1 MSSKKTR
8 SLLIGIIVLS
18 GAVIGIG
25 EGIKWL
31 SPPVE
36 SSQERV
42 IPPRPVTTATL
53 KTGSA
58 IRTIKLL
65 GQVEASGQA
74 TIRTRVDGEVKL
86 VLVKVGDRLNP
97 NQTVA
102 ILDDR
107 NQQLAFLAAQ
117 ARLAEEESKLASL
130 EVGTRSEIIAQRQ
143 AELAAALARE
153 SEAQDNLNRLT
164 TLSQEGAISERDLIQ
179 AKTAADAVRNERM
192 RIEATLNEAQSGPTL
207 EEIAAQRAIVQGAQ
221 ITLEQAQLDLERTQI
236 TTGFTGVV
244 QERLISPGDYIEN
257 GDPVITLI
265 NPEDIDIFL
274 EVPEQLIG
282 QVEVGQRVE
291 LKARAIPDWQGYG
304 TVQAILPGTEAATR
318 RQVVRINL
326 NQSTSS
332 LLPGMSVQGTIEL
345 TLASSANQF
354 IVPRDAL
361 TNRNDQWL
369 IFVVENDQIQEYPV
383 EIVADMGETVAITQ
397 PDLTPGQEIVISGGD
412 ALHQG
417 TTVKIVGQQ
426 L

>member
-18 GAVIGIG
+18 GAVIGIAQ
-25 EGIKWL
+25 GIKWL

-36 SSQERV
+36 SSQQRV

-53 KTGSA
+53 KTGAA

-74 TIRTRVDGEVKL
+74 TIRSRVDGEVKE
-86 VLVKVGDRLNP
+86 VLVKIGDRLNP

-117 ARLAEEESKLASL
+117 ARLAEEQSKLASL

-143 AELAAALARE
+143 AELAAAVARE

-179 AKTAADAVRNERM
+179 AKTAADAARNERI

-236 TTGFTGVV
+236 TTDFIGVV
-244 QERLISPGDYIEN
+244 QERLISPGDYIES
-257 GDPVITLI
+257 GDPVISLI

-291 LKARAIPDWQGYG
+291 LKARAIPDWQGEA

-345 TLASSANQF
+345 AIASEANQF

-361 TNRNDQWL
+361 SNRNEQWL
-369 IFVVENDQIQEYPV
+369 IFGVENDQIQEYPV
-383 EIVADMGETVAITQ
+383 EIIADMGETVAITQ
-397 PDLTPGQEIVISGGD
+397 PDLTLGQEIVISGGD